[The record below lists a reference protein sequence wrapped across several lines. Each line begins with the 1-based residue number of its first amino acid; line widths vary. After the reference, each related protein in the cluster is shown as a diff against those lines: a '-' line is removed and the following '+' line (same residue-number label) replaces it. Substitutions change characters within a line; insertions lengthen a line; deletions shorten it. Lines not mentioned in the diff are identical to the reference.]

1 MNAEQKKEYR
11 LNMPDYQKAK
21 YLEYIKRKYHALTPD
36 EKADLLDKKRIYYQ
50 ENKEKIRAYQR
61 DKYYEIKS
69 KPTAENPKVSEAT
82 TFKPESDFSF

>member
-1 MNAEQKKEYR
+1 MTPEYQKQYR

-21 YLEYIKRKYHALTPD
+21 YLEYIKRKYHALSD
-36 EKADLLDKKRIYYQ
+36 EKKAELLDKKKIYYQ

-69 KPTAENPKVSEAT
+69 KQNECQ
-82 TFKPESDFSF
+82 